1 MIQFFLYPHTKNNIY
16 KMCISNY
23 KGVVYMK
30 KLIPFIIIVMFVVS
44 GLEAVALQSDVET
57 QNVNNLGDRTFTHTV
72 FAEYGS
78 TAWCPHCPYV
88 HTALKNIYYGGWYPF
103 YYTSLA
109 LEHNTHA
116 DARAAEYNLYYI
128 PDTFFDGGYQVY
140 CGSVNDNIQQT
151 MSQFNTSITQCG
163 NRAVPDIETVLTINW
178 LGNATMD
185 IQVSVQNKDAAL
197 YKGRIR
203 VYVTEIVSTMGWVD
217 AQNHPY
223 TFAFLDYAFNEVISI
238 DPSGTW
244 SDSITWDGHNYNDGL
259 SPPHDF
265 GGIQNGNIMVM
276 AAVFNATGHTAY
288 SDAPYSYLH
297 PFTAYYADD
306 AVGATPQSNSA
317 PDKPAPPSGPT
328 SGRVNVE
335 YNYSGNTIDPNG
347 DDIYYLFDWGDGTD
361 SGWLGPYPSGTT
373 VVATHSWKY
382 GGTYNVKLKAKDAIV
397 DGPWSD
403 PLVVQI
409 AGPNIEV
416 KNVKGGLFKVSAEIR
431 NTGDVEIS
439 NVNWNITLHYGVL
452 IGKETTGMN
461 LTIPENS
468 SATIKSRLILGLGS
482 TIIKV
487 EAWIPDGPSA
497 MIQRTGTIFLFFI
510 KVNP

>member
-1 MIQFFLYPHTKNNIY
+1 
-16 KMCISNY
+16 
-23 KGVVYMK
+23 MK